1 MEKVGS
7 YSKAETT
14 NPKDLFGTTKVSIT
28 KLPPV
33 AILHAAHAMMN
44 GASKYGPYNW
54 RDKKVVAGIYI
65 DAAIRHLLSW
75 FEGEEIAEDSG
86 VHHLGHAMACA
97 AILLDAIATGNLLDD
112 RPGKGQFIETLNK
125 LNDTIKSRSQH
136 DKKDSVSL

>member
-1 MEKVGS
+1 METGS
-7 YSKAETT
+7 FSKAETS
-14 NPKDLFGTTKVSIT
+14 NPKDLYGAEKVSIT

-65 DAAIRHLLSW
+65 DAAMRHLLSW
-75 FEGEEIAEDSG
+75 FEGEELAEDSG

-97 AILLDAIATGNLLDD
+97 AILLDALATGNLVDD
-112 RPGKGQFIETLNK
+112 RPGRGKFVETLQK
-125 LNDTIKSRSQH
+125 LNDTIKTRSSNER
-136 DKKDSVSL
+136 KAKVAL